1 MLKNI
6 IGAAAVAILLGACA
20 SSHTQ
25 SGVKIDR
32 ASVEKIK
39 KGETTMAE
47 VEAMFGHPF
56 TTTLMGDGRKMVFYM
71 SFYMFFQSDAQAQ
84 VDPSVFIPIVG
95 GFVANTKGTGTYR
108 RQTLQIIYASNSVV
122 QDYVFNDTT
131 TNSTTNASVLS
142 GAHTQSTTAP
152 TLDSAKSP

>member
-1 MLKNI
+1 MFKNI
-6 IGAAAVAILLGACA
+6 IGAAAVAILLAACA
-20 SSHTQ
+20 SNHTQ

-47 VEAMFGHPF
+47 VEAMFGHLY
-56 TTTLMGDGRKMVFYM
+56 TTTLIGDGRKLA
-71 SFYMFFQSDAQAQ
+71 FYMFFQSDAQAQ

-108 RQTLQIIYASNSVV
+108 RQ
-122 QDYVFNDTT
+122 
-131 TNSTTNASVLS
+131 
-142 GAHTQSTTAP
+142 
-152 TLDSAKSP
+152 